1 MAAGSQD
8 RTARVVGA
16 LVGALV
22 LAALGVL
29 LTSGS
34 RRGLA
39 ALVALLGLA
48 AGLVAA
54 YAGLLGAQTRR
65 RSLVE
70 QLNDGA
76 FVVVLSA
83 ASLLLAI
90 TARPW
95 TAAMPGLVGG
105 ALAGRYI
112 RRAPGQPEEPHDGS
126 PGSSGASGASGSSSD
141 STVR

>member
-1 MAAGSQD
+1 
-8 RTARVVGA
+8 
-16 LVGALV
+16 
-22 LAALGVL
+22 
-29 LTSGS
+29 
-34 RRGLA
+34 
-39 ALVALLGLA
+39 VALLGLA